1 MCQSLSKIIAALL
14 YSLRGEDGKQ
24 EVLTFKNGWC
34 VEKPHIICVPILR
47 CDTGTPKLDCPWSRN
62 LSHVITGHAFAL
74 ANLAAVM
81 ILSG

>member
-1 MCQSLSKIIAALL
+1 MGGVF
-14 YSLRGEDGKQ
+14 R
-24 EVLTFKNGWC
+24 
-34 VEKPHIICVPILR
+34 KPNITCVPILR
-47 CDTGTPKLDCPWSRN
+47 CDTRTPKLDCPWSRN

>member
-1 MCQSLSKIIAALL
+1 MGGVF
-14 YSLRGEDGKQ
+14 R
-24 EVLTFKNGWC
+24 
-34 VEKPHIICVPILR
+34 KPNITCVPILR